1 AGDAADREGPP
12 PAGRHGHR
20 APEGFPD
27 APGRRRARELRE
39 RLSRLPGEPGHRLS
53 TAGRRGRGE
62 RSPRRARGGRDR
74 PDDAHARLRGR
85 LPVKPRARAVLFALG
100 LAASLAVAARV
111 YKGSPSAWPPLPWA
125 LSIVPFLLSVRSGG
139 PARRVRASSAALLAF
154 AAVLPVLV
162 RVANLDGDRMHTDEF
177 LTGYFSL
184 HHDFVKTSFF
194 APVPEWYEWQGQF
207 PSPFFL

>member
-1 AGDAADREGPP
+1 GDGQEEAQ
-12 PAGRHGHR
+12 AGR
-20 APEGFPD
+20 
-27 APGRRRARELRE
+27 
-39 RLSRLPGEPGHRLS
+39 
-53 TAGRRGRGE
+53 
-62 RSPRRARGGRDR
+62 GG
-74 PDDAHARLRGR
+74 G

-111 YKGSPSAWPPLPWA
+111 YKGSPSAWPAVPWA

-177 LTGYFSL
+177 LTGYF
-184 HHDFVKTSFF
+184 
-194 APVPEWYEWQGQF
+194 
-207 PSPFFL
+207 